1 MSTSAGVGEGV
12 HQAAAPRHDRRSPDG
27 ALADA
32 MVALEAATS
41 HWPASD
47 QARLRAAMDF
57 GAERH
62 AGQLRRS
69 GGPYISHPLSVA
81 TIVANLGGDVDTVIG
96 AVLHDT
102 VEDTE
107 TTLAEIADRFGK
119 PVAGLVDGATKLAAV
134 RGDDPDQLEAARLRK
149 LFVALASDPRVVVIK
164 LADRLHNLRTI
175 APLPPNKQARIARE
189 TLAVHGPL
197 AHRLGLAG
205 IKTELEDRAFAIA
218 YPEDFRRTT
227 QVLAD
232 IPQLAAAL
240 EQARTT
246 LAGHLVEVGIQ
257 AEVQARIKHAWS
269 VYRKERAGYDVE
281 SLHDLLGLRVIVA
294 TVTEC
299 YAALGEVHALWDP
312 VPGRIKDYIAQ
323 PKFNAYRSLHTTV
336 HIGPRLLEVQIRTQE
351 MHRQAEWGNAAHHAY
366 KVGSPRPGGYK
377 PGIDASEP
385 QWLQRLL
392 DRHDSSDD
400 GDYLREV
407 ASELNSGEV
416 WALTPDGEVL
426 TLPTGAGVIDFAY
439 AIHSEVGHRC
449 SGAKVNGKLV
459 PLATKLRS
467 GDRVEIVTGRTTG
480 PSLDWLAYAVT
491 GRAKGRIRQWHGR
504 IRRAATR
511 RAGEAALASLL
522 TRHHATVD
530 KVGAVL
536 LHAGGASTWESL
548 ADHVGSGGSE
558 LSRLEKALQSHL
570 HGKADPAGALSQ
582 SAQQSAQP
590 LSSSASPPSL
600 SRSVHLKPNTKG
612 AGSAADGDGGTA
624 PAAVVLAPG
633 LEGVEVVLAGC
644 CLPVAPAPI
653 VGVSS
658 RSRGVVAHRAG
669 CDEALQTIARSPGR
683 QVRVLWVAPGVR
695 ASSVHVVC
703 ENAPGAMARV
713 VVALSELGAD
723 IEMSSSSIADEGRGV
738 QHYEITHRKSRST
751 LRTALRAL
759 PGVHSVNVT

>member
-1 MSTSAGVGEGV
+1 MSMRTDDARGVSRLTGD
-12 HQAAAPRHDRRSPDG
+12 P

-32 MVALEAATS
+32 MAALESATIGWS
-41 HWPASD
+41 AED
-47 QARLRAAMDF
+47 RVRLRAAVDF
-57 GAERH
+57 GIERH
-62 AGQLRRS
+62 QGQMRRS
-69 GGPYISHPLSVA
+69 GGPYITHPLSVA
-81 TIVANLGGDVDTVIG
+81 TIVANLGADVDTVIG

-102 VEDTE
+102 VEDTN
-107 TTLAEIADRFGK
+107 TTLAEIAERFGK

-175 APLPPNKQARIARE
+175 APLPPHKQARIARE

-218 YPEDFRRTT
+218 YPEDFERTT

-240 EQARTT
+240 EQARAT
-246 LAGHLVEVGIQ
+246 LVDHLVQVGID

-312 VPGRIKDYIAQ
+312 VPGRIKDYIAH

-336 HIGPRLLEVQIRTQE
+336 HIGPRLLEVQIRTGE

-366 KVGSPRPGGYK
+366 KTGARRSGSSKPGG
-377 PGIDASEP
+377 DASEP

-392 DRHDSSDD
+392 DRHDATDD
-400 GDYLREV
+400 GDYVRQVAREL
-407 ASELNSGEV
+407 ESGEIWV
-416 WALTPDGEVL
+416 LTPNGEVL

-459 PLATKLRS
+459 PLAAKLRS
-467 GDRVEIVTGRTTG
+467 GDRVEIVTGRTSG
-480 PSLDWLAYAVT
+480 PSLDWLAYTVT
-491 GRAKGRIRQWHGR
+491 GRAKGRIRQWHGQ

-511 RAGEAALASLL
+511 RAGETALANMLS
-522 TRHHATVD
+522 RHHTTIE
-530 KVGAVL
+530 KVGPVL
-536 LHAGGASTWESL
+536 LHAGGVSTWESL
-548 ADHVGSGGSE
+548 ADHVGSGTTE
-558 LSRLEKALQSHL
+558 LSRLDRALQSHL
-570 HGKADPAGALSQ
+570 HGRSEPTGTTVSAGATH
-582 SAQQSAQP
+582 AKA
-590 LSSSASPPSL
+590 
-600 SRSVHLKPNTKG
+600 H
-612 AGSAADGDGGTA
+612 AGSAVGHGPATTSAHAVSSA
-624 PAAVVLAPG
+624 PTSIVLAPG
-633 LEGVEVVLAGC
+633 LEGVEVAVAGC
-644 CLPVAPAPI
+644 CSPVAPTPI

-658 RSRGVVAHRAG
+658 RSRGVVAHRAT
-669 CDEALQTIARSPGR
+669 CDEALNTIAASPGR

-703 ENAPGAMARV
+703 ENAPGAIARV

-723 IEMSSSSIADEGRGV
+723 IESSSSSIADDGRGV
-738 QHYEITHRKSRST
+738 QHYEITHRCARSS
-751 LRTALRAL
+751 LRAALRAIG
-759 PGVHSVNVT
+759 GVHSVNVT